1 MKSALSQAAKTRLLV
16 GTGLAVIAMPLS
28 AQDAETTA
36 TTGIKEIIVTAQ
48 KREQNL
54 QEVPLAISVIGSEKL
69 QQLQVNDARDLSGLA
84 PNVTVVTGTSNSNA
98 AVISMR
104 GITSPA
110 SETFGLDTANALYLD
125 GIYIARSGASGMDM
139 SEIERVEV
147 LRGPQGTLFGRN
159 TTGGA
164 IAFVSRAPSDELGVR
179 AELGYGNYNAFNGR
193 IALDTGLIAN
203 AFKVTLSYGRR
214 QRNGTVDDLLEDR
227 DSRDPGS
234 FQTDS
239 FRAAA
244 RADIGTTGYIQYI
257 FDYTKTDGTPF
268 AFQLTNVADGTPR
281 PPLIVDGVPV
291 VQTQQAPVA
300 QYLAGATFLDPRCAA
315 VAAPTREFR
324 DELCLDANE
333 PSTDKILGH
342 NLQVYND
349 FGPVAVKLVTGYRR
363 WTNRIRSTDFDGLG
377 AFRGPAFTQASVFNG
392 FAGTPAAPLLPFV
405 FPAGT
410 PQSTINFVANSPV
423 PTTTAGLFST
433 SNLRLHEQFQAELEF
448 SGDTDN
454 LDWVL
459 GGFYFWEDGSENN
472 PQLSGFVLD
481 TNQAVFSRFG
491 PLSGAFQASNP
502 ARYRLVVTPATL
514 AYSAD
519 AESKAIYGQTTFYP
533 GGRDSG
539 ASITAGARY
548 SWDDKSILRTQNG
561 AAPLA
566 IAEEGEAS
574 FSKFT
579 WNLMGRYEFS
589 PEASV
594 YARVATGYRSG
605 GFNASDPVA
614 PGGSQIRNFD
624 EEEVTSYELGFKSEL
639 FDRRLRLNVAGYYNI
654 FEGLAVNQPVLTG
667 TGTFQS
673 IVRNAGKVKY
683 TGIEADF
690 QAIVSD
696 NFSIDG
702 SIGYVDVNFEELLA
716 GQPVNP
722 ADGIQNIADFADP
735 GYTSPLTANL
745 AFNAVFPLASN
756 GTELRAR
763 VGYTYEDGKYSFN
776 NAISAPFNEQILG
789 DNQNLVDAQ
798 IVIDKIPMG
807 GGQARVMIWGKN
819 LTDDNNLLR
828 GIDFGPLGYA
838 GGIFGLP
845 RTYGVTL
852 GFNY

>member
-1 MKSALSQAAKTRLLV
+1 MKSVICRGTKTRLLV
-16 GTGLAVIAMPLS
+16 GTCLTLMAAPLS
-28 AQDAETTA
+28 AQDAEETSGNTI
-36 TTGIKEIIVTAQ
+36 GEIVVTAQ

-54 QEVPLAISVIGSEKL
+54 QEVPLAISVIGNEKL
-69 QQLQVNDARDLSGLA
+69 QQLQVNDARDLTGLA
-84 PNVTVVTGTSNSNA
+84 PNVTVVTGTSSNNA

-164 IAFVSRAPSDELGVR
+164 IAFVTRAPSDKLGVR
-179 AELGYGNYNAFNGR
+179 GELGYGNFDAFNGR
-193 IALDTGLIAN
+193 IALDTGLIGGAIK
-203 AFKVTLSYGRR
+203 ATLSYARR
-214 QRNGTVDDLLEDR
+214 ERDGTVDDLMEAS

-234 FQTDS
+234 FKTDS
-239 FRAAA
+239 FRAAV
-244 RADIGTTGYIQYI
+244 RADFGESGYVQYI
-257 FDYTKTDGTPF
+257 FDWTKTTGTPF
-268 AFQLTNVADGTPR
+268 AFQLTNTANGTPR
-281 PPLIVDGVPV
+281 PPLTVNGVQIA
-291 VQTQQAPVA
+291 QTQQAPVA
-300 QYLAGATFLDPRCAA
+300 QYLAGATFADPRCAA
-315 VAAPTREFR
+315 LAVPTREFR
-324 DELCLDANE
+324 DTICLDDNE
-333 PSTDKILGH
+333 PTTDKIWGH
-342 NLQVYND
+342 NFQIYND
-349 FGPVAVKLVTGYRR
+349 FGGVAAKFITGYRR
-363 WTNRIRSTDFDGLG
+363 WDNSIVSTDFDGMG
-377 AFRGPAFTQASVFNG
+377 DFRGPAFSQATVFNG
-392 FAGTPAAPLLPFV
+392 FGGTAAAPFLPFV

-410 PQSTINFVANSPV
+410 PQANINFVANSPV
-423 PTTTAGLFST
+423 PTTNAGLFTT
-433 SNLRLHEQFQAELEF
+433 SNERSHEQFQAELEL
-448 SGDTDN
+448 SGETDT
-454 LDWVL
+454 LDWVV
-459 GGFYFWEDGSENN
+459 GGFYFWEEGSENN

-481 TNQAVFSRFG
+481 TNQAVYRNFG
-491 PLSGAFQASNP
+491 ALSGAFQAANP

-514 AYSAD
+514 AYSSD
-519 AESKAIYGQTTFYP
+519 AESKALYSQATYYP

-548 SWDDKSILRTQNG
+548 SWDEKSILRTQNG

-566 IAEEGEAS
+566 NPERGAED

-579 WNLMGRYEFS
+579 WNLMGRYEFTPDVS
-589 PEASV
+589 A

-614 PGGSQIRNFD
+614 PGGSTVPNFG
-624 EEEVTSYELGFKSEL
+624 EETVTSYEVGLKSQL
-639 FDRRLRLNVAGYYNI
+639 FDNRLRFNLAGYHNI
-654 FEGLAVNQPVLTG
+654 YEGLAVFQPVLTG
-667 TGTFQS
+667 QGTFQTV
-673 IVRNAGKVKY
+673 IRNAGKVKY

-690 QAIVSD
+690 QAILSD
-696 NFSIDG
+696 NFSLDG
-702 SIGYVDVNFEELLA
+702 AIGYVDVNFKELLT

-722 ADGIQNIADFADP
+722 ADGVQNIAQFANP

-745 AFNAVFPLASN
+745 AFNAVFPISSN

-776 NAISAPFNEQILG
+776 NVISSPFNEEIRG
-789 DNQNLVDAQ
+789 DNMNLVDAQ

-807 GGQARVMIWGKN
+807 GGDARVMIWAKN
-819 LTDDNNLLR
+819 LTDDNNLVR

>member
-1 MKSALSQAAKTRLLV
+1 MKSALSRAAKMRLLV
-16 GTGLAVIAMPLS
+16 GTSLAVTAMPLA
-28 AQDAETTA
+28 AQDAEPASGA
-36 TTGIKEIIVTAQ
+36 TIGEIVVTAQ

-54 QEVPLAISVIGSEKL
+54 QEVPLAISVLGSEKL

-84 PNVTVVTGTSNSNA
+84 PNVTVITGQSSNNA

-139 SEIERVEV
+139 AEVERVEV

-164 IAFVSRAPSDELGVR
+164 IAFVTRAPSDEFGIR
-179 AELGYGNYNAFNGR
+179 TEIGYGNYNAFNGR
-193 IALDTGLIAN
+193 IAVDTGLIGGAIK
-203 AFKVTLSYGRR
+203 ATLSYARR
-214 QRNGTVDDLLEDR
+214 QRDGTVDDLMESR

-234 FQTDS
+234 FKTDS
-239 FRAAA
+239 FRGAL
-244 RADIGTTGYIQYI
+244 RADIGTTGYVQYI
-257 FDYTKTDGTPF
+257 FDWTRTDGTPL

-281 PPLIVDGVPV
+281 PPLTVNGVQI

-300 QYLAGATFLDPRCAA
+300 QYLANATFTDPRCAA
-315 VAAPTREFR
+315 LAVPTRAFR
-324 DELCLDANE
+324 DRICLDDNE
-333 PSTDKILGH
+333 PTRDKIWGH
-342 NLQVYND
+342 NFQIYND
-349 FGPVAVKLVTGYRR
+349 FGGFAAKLVTGYRR
-363 WTNRIRSTDFDGLG
+363 WNNTINGTDFDGMG
-377 AFRGPAFTQASVFNG
+377 DFSGPAFSQSTLFNG
-392 FAGTPAAPLLPFV
+392 FAGTPAQALLPFV
-405 FPAGT
+405 FPQGT
-410 PQSTINFVANSPV
+410 PQATIDFVAGLPV
-423 PTTTAGLFST
+423 PTTNAGLFTT
-433 SNLRLHEQFQAELEF
+433 SNDRRHEQFQAELEF
-448 SGDTDN
+448 SGDTDT
-454 LDWVL
+454 LDWVV
-459 GGFYFWEDGSENN
+459 GGFYFWEEGSELN

-481 TNQAVFSRFG
+481 TNTAVFSNFG

-514 AYSAD
+514 SYSAD
-519 AESKAIYGQTTFYP
+519 ADSKAVYSQVTYYP

-548 SWDDKSILRTQNG
+548 TWDDKGIIRTQNG

-566 IAEEGEAS
+566 TPQVGDAS
-574 FSKFT
+574 FSKLT

-605 GFNASDPVA
+605 GFNASDPLSTD
-614 PGGSQIRNFD
+614 GSVPNFD
-624 EEEVTSYELGFKSEL
+624 EEEVTSYELGVKTEL
-639 FDRRLRLNVAGYYNI
+639 FDRRLRLNVAGYHNI
-654 FEGLAVNQPVLTG
+654 FEGLAVFQPTLTG
-667 TGTFQS
+667 QGTFQS
-673 IVRNAGKVKY
+673 VVRNAGKVEY

-690 QAIVSD
+690 QAAVS
-696 NFSIDG
+696 NTFSFDG
-702 SIGYVDVNFEELLA
+702 SIGYVDVKFKELLA
-716 GQPVNP
+716 GQPVVA
-722 ADGIQNIADFADP
+722 ADGVQNIAAFARP
-735 GYTSPLTANL
+735 AYTSPFTANF
-745 AFNAVFPLASN
+745 AANAVFPLGSN

-776 NAISAPFNEQILG
+776 NTISSPFNEQIRG
-789 DNQNLVDAQ
+789 DNVNLVDAQ
-798 IVIDKIPMG
+798 IVIDKIPLSG
-807 GGQARVMIWGKN
+807 GEARIMIWGKN
-819 LTDDNNLLR
+819 LFDDNNLLR

-845 RTYGVTL
+845 RTFGVTF

>member
-1 MKSALSQAAKTRLLV
+1 MKSALSRAAKIRLLV
-16 GTGLAVIAMPLS
+16 GTSLAVVTVPLS
-28 AQDAETTA
+28 AQETNEAAGNTI
-36 TTGIKEIIVTAQ
+36 GEIVVTAQ

-54 QEVPLAISVIGSEKL
+54 QEVPLAISVLGADKL
-69 QQLQVNDARDLSGLA
+69 QQLQVNDARDLTGLA
-84 PNVTVVTGTSNSNA
+84 PNVTVVTGQSSNNA

-110 SETFGLDTANALYLD
+110 GETFGLDTANALYLD

-139 SEIERVEV
+139 AEIERVEV

-179 AELGYGNYNAFNGR
+179 GEIGYGNYNAFNGR
-193 IALDTGLIAN
+193 IALDTGLIGGVI
-203 AFKVTLSYGRR
+203 KGTLSYARR
-214 QRNGTVDDLLEDR
+214 QRNGTVDDLMEAK

-234 FQTDS
+234 FKTDS
-239 FRAAA
+239 FRAAL
-244 RADIGTTGYIQYI
+244 RADIGDSGYVQYI
-257 FDYTKTDGTPF
+257 FDWTKTTGTPL
-268 AFQLTNVADGTPR
+268 AFQLTNIANGTPR
-281 PPLIVDGVPV
+281 PPLTVNGVQI

-300 QYLAGATFLDPRCAA
+300 QYLAGATFTDPRCAA
-315 VAAPTREFR
+315 LAVPTREFR
-324 DELCLDANE
+324 DTICLDDNE
-333 PSTDKILGH
+333 PTTDKIWGH
-342 NLQVYND
+342 NFQIYND
-349 FGPVAVKLVTGYRR
+349 FGGFAAKLVAGYRQ
-363 WTNRIRSTDFDGLG
+363 WNNTIRGTDFDGMG
-377 AFRGPAFTQASVFNG
+377 DFTGPAFSQATVFNG
-392 FAGTPAAPLLPFV
+392 FAGTAAAPFLPFV

-410 PQSTINFVANSPV
+410 PQAAIDFVANSPV
-423 PTTTAGLFST
+423 PTTNAGLFAT
-433 SNLRLHEQFQAELEF
+433 SNERRHEQFQAELEF
-448 SGDTDN
+448 SGDTDT
-454 LDWVL
+454 LDWVV
-459 GGFYFWEDGSENN
+459 GGFYFWEEGSELN

-491 PLSGAFQASNP
+491 QLSGAFQASNP
-502 ARYRLVVTPATL
+502 APYRLVVTPATL
-514 AYSAD
+514 AYEAD
-519 AESKAIYGQTTFYP
+519 AESKALYSQVTYYP

-539 ASITAGARY
+539 LSLTAGARY
-548 SWDDKSILRTQNG
+548 TWDEKGIVRTQNG

-566 IAEEGEAS
+566 VAERGDAS
-574 FSKFT
+574 FNKFT

-594 YARVATGYRSG
+594 YARIATGYRSG

-614 PGGSQIRNFD
+614 PGGSTVPNFG

-639 FDRRLRLNVAGYYNI
+639 FDRRLRFNLAGYYNV
-654 FEGLAVNQPVLTG
+654 FEGLAVVQPVLTG
-667 TGTFQS
+667 QGTFQS
-673 IVRNAGKVKY
+673 IVSNAGKVEY

-690 QAIVSD
+690 QAVISD
-696 NFSIDG
+696 NFSVDG
-702 SIGYVDVNFEELLA
+702 AIGYVDVQFKELLA

-722 ADGIQNIADFADP
+722 ADGVQNIAAFANP

-745 AFNAVFPLASN
+745 ALNAVFPISSN
-756 GTELRAR
+756 GMELRAR

-776 NAISAPFNEQILG
+776 NAISSPFNEQIRG
-789 DNQNLVDAQ
+789 DDMNIVDAQ
-798 IVIDKIPMG
+798 IVVDKIPLG
-807 GGQARVMIWGKN
+807 GGEARAMIWAKN
-819 LTDDNNLLR
+819 LTDDNNLVR